1 MISIRLKS
9 LIAIG
14 ASCLILWP
22 GPAICSQTGEDFPL
36 NPGSWWK
43 YQDQDGNTDTV
54 SITGTVII
62 SGVPFVEV
70 MRNGINPGYFL
81 RTRAGLYR
89 FNALP
94 RDGQAKPTGAPL
106 PTMVIKFPLA
116 VGQTWSS
123 PWTDPP
129 LSFSVIDEDTF
140 ETPAGKFP
148 HTFKIA
154 YRPVSDP
161 IYHGYS
167 WYAPGVGFVGM
178 EENRYR
184 SKLISYSISDLLP
197 PAPVGKKIA
206 DLLPRLG
213 IIANPEKN
221 PGTAKTKNINNG
233 YSSAARFL
241 IPGILLLIFI
251 AVLTWLIRLNRKM
264 DMDSDPM
271 VLRGELA
278 LASAMVR
285 EGLYADAADILQRQA
300 VKNPQWPDVAALLG
314 QAYTQMGRYEDACL
328 ELKRALTL
336 NPHLASARLD
346 LAQVYLANDEP
357 SRALE
362 ELDAVLAKNPGFADV
377 LVKRSRAYLALGNT
391 EHAEADA
398 REALD
403 INSSFTDARELLEE
417 ILSS

>member
-9 LIAIG
+9 VITLG
-14 ASCLILWP
+14 AFCLILWP
-22 GPAICSQTGEDFPL
+22 GPAICNQTGGEFPL

-43 YQDQDGNTDTV
+43 YRDQGGNTEIV
-54 SITGTVII
+54 SITRTVNV
-62 SGVPFVEV
+62 SGIPLVEV
-70 MRNGINPGYFL
+70 IRNGINPGYFL
-81 RTRAGLYR
+81 RTREGLYR
-89 FNALP
+89 FDSLP
-94 RDGQAKPTGAPL
+94 GKKESELTGFPL
-106 PTMVIKFPLA
+106 PTMVIKFPLE

-129 LSFSVIDEDTF
+129 LSFSVINEDTF
-140 ETPAGKFP
+140 TTPAGKFP

-167 WYAPGVGFVGM
+167 WYAPGVGFVAM

-184 SKLISYSISDLLP
+184 SELISYSISDLLP
-197 PAPVGKKIA
+197 PDLVEKKIA

-213 IIANPEKN
+213 ITANTEN
-221 PGTAKTKNINNG
+221 PSGRMKRDNSE
-233 YSSAARFL
+233 SSHNSATRFL
-241 IPGILLLIFI
+241 IPGILLLVFI
-251 AVLTWLIRLNRKM
+251 AVLAWLIKLNRKM
-264 DMDSDPM
+264 DMDSDPT
-271 VLRGELA
+271 VLRGEIA

-285 EGLYADAADILQRQA
+285 EGLYAEAARILQRQT

-314 QAYTQMGRYEDACL
+314 QAYTRMGRYEDACL

-336 NPHLASARLD
+336 NPDMTSARLD
-346 LAQVYLANDEP
+346 LAQVYLASDEP

-377 LVKRSRAYLALGNT
+377 LVKRGQAYLALGNT

-403 INSSFTDARELLEE
+403 INPSFTEARELLEE